1 LSETPARSH
10 QAFRFNQFA
19 GDHNYRQQ
27 TSGIHANTA
36 SALAELA
43 LIPLDNP
50 IDILYSINMLIPRV
64 LTSTVVDKLVNT
76 QKGVII
82 YGARQV
88 GKTTLATTVIE
99 NTGLRAL
106 TINGD
111 QNRFIDIIS
120 SRDLARIQSLVSGYE
135 LLFIDEAQR
144 IPEIGINLKIIL
156 DNLPELKVLVTGS
169 SSLDL
174 ASKISEPLTG
184 RVWNYQLFPVS
195 FLEMRALLNRVEL
208 DETLFQRLVYGAY
221 PEIFSITGD
230 RDKKEYL
237 RNMSDAYLYRE
248 LIEFGEV
255 KNSSKI
261 RDLLKMLA
269 FQIGSEVSL
278 TELGSQLGMGKDTV
292 DRYIDLLEK
301 SFIIFRLKG
310 FSRNL
315 RKEITKMDKIY
326 FHDLGI
332 RNVLIDNL
340 KAIPDRDDLGKLWE
354 NFLLVERMKYMQYTR
369 RLYSPYFWRT
379 YTGAELD
386 YIEEQAGSLA
396 GFEFKYSP
404 RGSRIPATFS
414 AAYPNSSF
422 AEISRANYLDFILQD

>member
-1 LSETPARSH
+1 
-10 QAFRFNQFA
+10 
-19 GDHNYRQQ
+19 
-27 TSGIHANTA
+27 
-36 SALAELA
+36 
-43 LIPLDNP
+43 
-50 IDILYSINMLIPRV
+50 MLIPRV

-261 RDLLKMLA
+261 RDLLKL
-269 FQIGSEVSL
+269 
-278 TELGSQLGMGKDTV
+278 LGMGKDTV